1 MQLRGY
7 AGRFIGFLT
16 GLSCLGLTGQSASG
30 YVGQGIGL
38 RISIDEQQVAFEVLL
53 SNELATLLVPRDR
66 ADMRLAPEEDF
77 YRFVRPAD
85 QESERRM
92 FEEFFRDVCA
102 VSIDGIE
109 VKPIAEQLQFIP
121 SQVAVSSQKSVVP
134 PSGKGAIGDVMTFAA
149 ILPPPDVRT
158 VLVFPG
164 KGAPRQVEIIWEL
177 FPEDPAR
184 MMRGLDTRVELQ
196 AELDTADENK
206 IVVFSPEKPVYTW
219 RTPEQPA
226 SGRISPVLVSS
237 QATRIRIPVGSL
249 AVLALG
255 VAIAL
260 ALDARR
266 RDRFRRRAAFGAI
279 VAAVVL
285 AGVLHQRWTIGAA
298 SYGKRVEMPDR
309 QEAAEVFA
317 TLQRNVYRAF
327 DYKTESDLYDVLAQS
342 VDGDLLDRVYNEV
355 YESLVMRDQGG
366 AVARV
371 RAVDVINA
379 ELGSTR
385 QGNADEPAAFD
396 VNARWRVSGSVYHW
410 GHVHRR
416 TNEYDARYT
425 ISQRGDRWKI
435 TALETFGQR
444 RIPRPDDDPAVDASL
459 ETSGP

>member
-1 MQLRGY
+1 MQLV
-7 AGRFIGFLT
+7 GRERRLIGPLTFL
-16 GLSCLGLTGQSASG
+16 LGLVLAGQDTLA
-30 YVGQGIGL
+30 YVSQGIGL

-53 SNELATLLVPRDR
+53 SNELATLLVPRAR
-66 ADMRLAPEEDF
+66 ADMRLVPEEDF
-77 YRFVRPAD
+77 YRFLQPAD
-85 QESERRM
+85 QEGERKA
-92 FEEFFRDVCA
+92 FEDFLRDVCA

-121 SQVAVSSQKSVVP
+121 SQVAASAQEPVVL
-134 PSGKGAIGDVMTFAA
+134 PSGKRATGDVMTFAA
-149 ILPPPDVRT
+149 IAPGPDVRT
-158 VLVFPG
+158 VLVFPA
-164 KGAPRQVEIIWEL
+164 KGAPRQVGIIWEL
-177 FPEDPAR
+177 FPEDPSR

-206 IVVFSPEKPVYTW
+206 IIVFSPEKPVYTW
-219 RTPEQPA
+219 RAPEQPA
-226 SGRISPVLVSS
+226 SGRLSPVLVSS
-237 QATRIRIPVGSL
+237 QATQIRIPVGSL

-255 VAIAL
+255 IAIAL
-260 ALDARR
+260 AVNARR
-266 RDRFRRRAAFGAI
+266 RGSFRRWAAFGAI

-285 AGVLHQRWTIGAA
+285 AGVLHERWTIGAA
-298 SYGKRVEMPDR
+298 SYGKRVEMPDG
-309 QEAAEVFA
+309 QKATEVFA

-327 DYKTESDLYDVLAQS
+327 DYKTESDVYDVLAQS

-371 RAVDVINA
+371 RAVDVIEA

-385 QGNADEPAAFD
+385 QGNAGEPAAFE

-435 TALETFGQR
+435 TELETLGQR
-444 RIPRPDDDPAVDASL
+444 RIPRPDDDPVVDASL